1 MTLGLPFKESDRSYQ
16 SGDKKG
22 QNILVPDI
30 KSKNDIPSEVTKYFD
45 CCIKFLED
53 FVGKENIV
61 WLKFIMMKI
70 LLIYKLISYLLLMKL
85 KENVIKRDSA
95 GNLIKEM
102 VRQYYSEIKIIK
114 LYMNLLKV
122 TS

>member
-85 KENVIKRDSA
+85 KENVIK
-95 GNLIKEM
+95 
-102 VRQYYSEIKIIK
+102 EIQQEI
-114 LYMNLLKV
+114 
-122 TS
+122 

>member
-1 MTLGLPFKESDRSYQ
+1 MILGLPFKESDRSYQ

-85 KENVIKRDSA
+85 KENVIK
-95 GNLIKEM
+95 
-102 VRQYYSEIKIIK
+102 EIQQEI
-114 LYMNLLKV
+114 
-122 TS
+122 

>member
-85 KENVIKRDSA
+85 KENVIK
-95 GNLIKEM
+95 
-102 VRQYYSEIKIIK
+102 EIQQAI
-114 LYMNLLKV
+114 
-122 TS
+122 

>member
-1 MTLGLPFKESDRSYQ
+1 MTLGLPFKESDRIYQ

-30 KSKNDIPSEVTKYFD
+30 KSKNDIPSEVTKYSD

-85 KENVIKRDSA
+85 KENVIK
-95 GNLIKEM
+95 
-102 VRQYYSEIKIIK
+102 EIQQEI
-114 LYMNLLKV
+114 
-122 TS
+122 